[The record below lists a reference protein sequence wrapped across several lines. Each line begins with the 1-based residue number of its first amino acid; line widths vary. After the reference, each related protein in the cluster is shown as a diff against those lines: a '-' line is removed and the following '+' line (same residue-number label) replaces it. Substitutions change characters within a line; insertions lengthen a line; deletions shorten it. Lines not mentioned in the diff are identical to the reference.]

1 MCMCV
6 CNALQATAL
15 RAELAE
21 VDADAMNEEQA
32 AKV

>member
-1 MCMCV
+1 MHCIL
-6 CNALQATAL
+6 LQATAL